1 MADLPLQTKYRAANT
16 KMTSKFNKYMYL
28 LELNDSKINFAKN
41 IPTVEQLTIRGPFQA
56 DDWTVMCTTDMHR
69 LSLDRRKKITF
80 YHWLLI
86 GSLKLSTRFYQNCL
100 IDQGW
105 LAAQHH

>member
-1 MADLPLQTKYRAANT
+1 MYRAANT
-16 KMTSKFNKYMYL
+16 KMTSKFNKYL

-41 IPTVEQLTIRGPFQA
+41 IPTVQQLTIRGPFQA
-56 DDWTVMCTTDMHR
+56 GHWTVMCTTDMHC
-69 LSLDRRKKITF
+69 LNLCRRKKITF

-100 IDQGW
+100 INKGW
-105 LAAQHH
+105 LATQHH